1 MNLYDRKRLERRE
14 VVELLDDMY
23 RAAIR
28 VTAIRLDDIY
38 TPERSSNEKVFQDVI
53 LVNPSNAGVRYDIV
67 SYAPPGCPDE
77 PDRVLATLELGR
89 DIFKCKS
96 ITYRNKTT
104 NIYRG
109 SVNLRY
115 RVKGGNQQWLLL
127 IYK

>member
-14 VVELLDDMY
+14 VIELLDDMH
-23 RAAIR
+23 RAAVR
-28 VTAIRLDDIY
+28 VTAIRLDDVY
-38 TPERSSNEKVFQDVI
+38 TPERSSVEKVFQDVI
-53 LVNPSNAGVRYDIV
+53 LTNPANAGTVYDIV

-77 PDRVLATLELGR
+77 PDTVLATLELGR

-96 ITYRNKTT
+96 TTYRNKTT
-104 NIYRG
+104 NLYRG

-115 RVKGGNQQWLLL
+115 RIKGGSQQWLLL